1 MKSRSLQNYYRDKI
15 GDHDDD
21 DDDDDDT
28 SEGKSFKYN
37 TKIIGNKEL

>member
-1 MKSRSLQNYYRDKI
+1 MKSGSLQNYYRDKI
-15 GDHDDD
+15 GDDDDD